1 MHVTDLS
8 TWHAKKTLKNNV
20 NRYPS
25 RIRLVFGSNWV
36 RYWVMI
42 TTNTLAITP
51 ELLDS
56 IAEIDEFNS
65 AWQALGTSA
74 PECVEAFPET
84 GRNS

>member
-1 MHVTDLS
+1 
-8 TWHAKKTLKNNV
+8 
-20 NRYPS
+20 
-25 RIRLVFGSNWV
+25 
-36 RYWVMI
+36 MI